1 MRWPDKASRENFEIE
16 GFIKAYAKLKG
27 SRKLSI
33 VERSEKPDFVVK
45 DVTTC
50 EEFGVE
56 LTSVYSNDRSVP
68 DVHMVGVPAG
78 EQVEIP
84 YDTQELQAYEARLVS
99 AIADKVRKARAG
111 YDIGRPLILSLYINE
126 YVSIY
131 LGKAELDA
139 LVRRHQSLF
148 DEMAP
153 FAEVVFW
160 NLGNREVYQI
170 RPG

>member
-1 MRWPDKASRENFEIE
+1 MQWPDKASRENFEID

-33 VERSEKPDFVVK
+33 VERGERPDFVVK
-45 DVTTC
+45 EMATG

-68 DVHMVGVPAG
+68 NVHMVNVPAG
-78 EQVEIP
+78 ELVEIP
-84 YDTQELQAYEARLVS
+84 YNAQELQAYEARLIS
-99 AIADKVRKARAG
+99 ATADKVRKARAG
-111 YDIGRPLILSLYINE
+111 YDISRPLILSVYINE

-131 LGKAELDA
+131 MGKPELDD
-139 LVRRHQSLF
+139 LVRRHQSFF

-160 NLGNREVYQI
+160 NLGNRDVYQI